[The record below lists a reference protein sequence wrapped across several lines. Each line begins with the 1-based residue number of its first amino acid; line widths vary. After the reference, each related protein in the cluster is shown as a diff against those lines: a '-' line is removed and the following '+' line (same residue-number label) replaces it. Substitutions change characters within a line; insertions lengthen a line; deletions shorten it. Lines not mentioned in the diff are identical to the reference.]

1 KAGVYS
7 ILPEDTGTLGGLFCG
22 GTLPPFYSHVLGV
35 EALLPDGSYVRYGG
49 KLMKNA
55 AGYPLTRLF
64 AGSQGTLGLI
74 TQLTF
79 KVFARKLSPIKPR
92 PFYKAEITEI
102 WSRFTRTLGGGL
114 V

>member
-1 KAGVYS
+1 
-7 ILPEDTGTLGGLFCG
+7 
-22 GTLPPFYSHVLGV
+22 VLGV
-35 EALLPDGSYVRYGG
+35 EALLTDGSYVRYGG

-64 AGSQGTLGLI
+64 AGSQGTLGLV
-74 TQLTF
+74 TQLSF
-79 KVFARKLSPIKPR
+79 KVFARKLSPVKPL
-92 PFYKAEITEI
+92 PFHKAATNEL